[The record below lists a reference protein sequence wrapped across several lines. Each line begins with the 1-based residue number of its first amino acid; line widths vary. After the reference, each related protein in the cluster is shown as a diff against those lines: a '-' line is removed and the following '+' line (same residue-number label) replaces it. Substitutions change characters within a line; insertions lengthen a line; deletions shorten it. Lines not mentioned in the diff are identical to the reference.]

1 MRVLVFGSTGQVA
14 RELSRAAWPKETVL
28 TFLDRRAA
36 DLSQPQALGA
46 IVRAHTPDAVVIA
59 AGYTKVDAA
68 ENDEAT
74 AHAMNA
80 ESPAAIARATAELSV
95 PVIYLSTDYVFDGA
109 KDGFYDEDDPVRPL
123 NAYGR
128 SKAAGEKQVRAA
140 NPKHLILRTSW
151 VYSAHGANFLL
162 AMLKR
167 AKEAGEVR
175 IVADQRGCPT
185 AASDLAAAIA
195 QAVPML
201 VAGRGAFG
209 TFHAAG
215 SSDTTWHG
223 FAEAIFSALAARGL
237 PRPKNLPIS
246 TADYPTPAKRPQN
259 SRLSSARFA
268 EAFGITLRGYAEA
281 MPSVLDE
288 ALSALP
294 AGATR

>member
-1 MRVLVFGSTGQVA
+1 
-14 RELSRAAWPKETVL
+14 
-28 TFLDRRAA
+28 
-36 DLSQPQALGA
+36 
-46 IVRAHTPDAVVIA
+46 
-59 AGYTKVDAA
+59 
-68 ENDEAT
+68 
-74 AHAMNA
+74 
-80 ESPAAIARATAELSV
+80 
-95 PVIYLSTDYVFDGA
+95 
-109 KDGFYDEDDPVRPL
+109 
-123 NAYGR
+123 
-128 SKAAGEKQVRAA
+128 
-140 NPKHLILRTSW
+140 
-151 VYSAHGANFLL
+151 
-162 AMLKR
+162 
-167 AKEAGEVR
+167 
-175 IVADQRGCPT
+175 
-185 AASDLAAAIA
+185 
-195 QAVPML
+195 ML

-223 FAEAIFSALAARGL
+223 FAEAIFSALQARGL